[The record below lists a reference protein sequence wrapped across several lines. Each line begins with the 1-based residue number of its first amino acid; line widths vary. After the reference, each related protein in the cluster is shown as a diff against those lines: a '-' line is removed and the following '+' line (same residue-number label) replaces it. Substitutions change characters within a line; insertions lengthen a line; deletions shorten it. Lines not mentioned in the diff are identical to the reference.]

1 MSKTAV
7 QRERQNLAMIVRG
20 LEAQTPAVLIGRLLS
35 SLRLYLNKQ
44 FQAQWDDSELSK
56 HQENCV
62 FTFYRTF
69 TAASSALSSLGHVY
83 TAIGDY
89 PNALASHKQ
98 CALLAKQRKDQ
109 LAEARELGNMGAV
122 YIAMGD
128 FASAVQCHEQHL
140 DIAKVQGDKREEARA
155 YSNLGSAYH
164 YRRDFDKAASYHAR
178 VLELA
183 QELQDRAIE
192 MRAYA
197 GLGHAARCMQD
208 LERAKQYHEQ
218 QLSIAEGLKDR
229 AAEGRASSN
238 LGKQN
243 YNKNFN
249 KHLKSQ
255 PFNSRRYGVRPLK
268 HISFPTSYL
277 FLNACN
283 MGAQNKSSPSY
294 QSVFNLFLSFMVP
307 SGAFLILSPRA

>member
-1 MSKTAV
+1 
-7 QRERQNLAMIVRG
+7 
-20 LEAQTPAVLIGRLLS
+20 
-35 SLRLYLNKQ
+35 
-44 FQAQWDDSELSK
+44 
-56 HQENCV
+56 
-62 FTFYRTF
+62 
-69 TAASSALSSLGHVY
+69 
-83 TAIGDY
+83 
-89 PNALASHKQ
+89 
-98 CALLAKQRKDQ
+98 
-109 LAEARELGNMGAV
+109 MGAV

-140 DIAKVQGDKREEARA
+140 DIAKAQGEKREEARA

-183 QELQDRAIE
+183 QELQEHAIE

-238 LGKQN
+238 LGKQKQEESGSESLIFYLLFFLVALMHPVQFIMVTSDNNILYIQVVVLLSYPIAEVLVHAQPLHTQTLSRSN
-243 YNKNFN
+243 YCT
-249 KHLKSQ
+249 
-255 PFNSRRYGVRPLK
+255 
-268 HISFPTSYL
+268 SFHTC
-277 FLNACN
+277 FLCEL
-283 MGAQNKSSPSY
+283 Y
-294 QSVFNLFLSFMVP
+294 
-307 SGAFLILSPRA
+307 